1 MGNPGTV
8 TILVTDLVGST
19 ELRVAIG
26 EDTADRLRRA
36 HDRLLSELVLE
47 HGGKVVKGM
56 GDGIIATFAGAAG
69 AVSAAVAM
77 QQAVAVADR
86 NSDRRAA
93 VRIGISAGDVTWDDG
108 DCFGTPVVEAARLCA
123 CAEGGQILV
132 ADVVRILARGRH
144 GHELTP
150 LGAMELKGLP
160 EAVVTHEVNWAPV
173 SDPNVP
179 ARAPLHPVLRADR
192 EFPFAGRDRELEV
205 LANLLHLAQGGDRA
219 VALVAGEPGIGK
231 TRLAAQISTAAYD
244 GGALVLYGRCDDDM
258 GIPYQPFVDALQYF
272 LDTFDGDDLV
282 SRLGPHGGDLA
293 RLLPDLPSRVPGLPP
308 PLRSEPDAERQR
320 LFDAVTGWLR
330 TIADVQPVVMVV
342 DDVQSAASP
351 TLALLRHI
359 IRGTERSR
367 VMVVVT
373 YRDTELGRTHPLA
386 EALAELRRVPGVE
399 RLSLTGLSPDDLA
412 LLLEDTTASELT
424 NAVYAE
430 TEGNPF
436 FAREVLRSLQE
447 SGALKR
453 SEGNWVAERPI
464 LEIGVPEGVRE
475 VVGRRLAHLS
485 PGANQALSL
494 AAVIGIQFTLDV
506 LANVGSTSEDDL
518 VDALDESI
526 TARLLV
532 EHGVGTY
539 RFSHALVRS
548 TLYEELSL
556 TSRVR
561 LHRRVGDAI
570 ETLTPGDVRSLAHHF
585 AIAAAGGQDS
595 ARAAHYAIGAA
606 RLALNSL
613 AADDAKSLA
622 NNALD
627 LLEGVDDDVACCD
640 ALTCLGE
647 AERLLGEPDHREH
660 LIAAGRLAQTLG
672 DVDRLVAATMA
683 NGGGI
688 ADVVG
693 ADLER
698 IELFE
703 AALAAIG
710 PADSV
715 ARARLLALLSFEL
728 TSSARAG
735 DKNCF
740 AVAEDALATARR
752 VGDPATLAVVLHG
765 YAQAAHAPSTL
776 AQRRVVAREG
786 IALAEELHDPVSL
799 GWALLD
805 QGFAEGEAGN
815 PSALFDAAAESARVA
830 REYGLGTF
838 TRPDALAAA
847 ARALMEGRLADGDS
861 LAEDAYRIV
870 SETGHP
876 SALVLYMAL
885 LIEIRREQARSAE
898 LLPLVSQMFAG
909 QPAMTRFQPVLC
921 RIQSDLGHADEARA
935 LLSVIADDEFALIAY
950 DEYWLTLM
958 CMCAEVCATLGDR
971 RLAGPLLEHISPFGD
986 QYVMSFVA
994 LGAAGRFIGA
1004 LEATLGRY
1012 EDADRSFSTAAHMEQ
1027 TAGAVIHL
1035 ARTRVE
1041 WARMLLAR
1049 RGPGDADR
1057 ATALLDE
1064 VLTATSWLELPAVEQ
1079 RARELSP

>member
-1 MGNPGTV
+1 
-8 TILVTDLVGST
+8 
-19 ELRVAIG
+19 
-26 EDTADRLRRA
+26 
-36 HDRLLSELVLE
+36 
-47 HGGKVVKGM
+47 M

-86 NSDRRAA
+86 GSDGRAA

-108 DCFGTPVVEAARLCA
+108 DCFGTPVVEASRLCA

-150 LGAMELKGLP
+150 LGAMALKGLP

-173 SDPNVP
+173 SDPNVR

-192 EFPFAGRDRELEV
+192 EFPFAGRDRELGV
-205 LANLLHLAQGGDRA
+205 LANLLRLAQGGHRA
-219 VALVAGEPGIGK
+219 VALVAGEPGVGK

-258 GIPYQPFVDALQYF
+258 GIPYQPFVDALEYF

-282 SRLGPHGGDLA
+282 SQLGPHGGDLA
-293 RLLPDLPSRVPGLPP
+293 RLVPDLPSRVPGLPP

-320 LFDAVTGWLR
+320 LFDAVTGWVR
-330 TIADVQPVVMVV
+330 TVADVQPVLIVV

-359 IRGTERSR
+359 IRGTEQSS
-367 VMVVVT
+367 VLLVVT

-386 EALAELRRVPGVE
+386 EALADLRRFSGVE

-412 LLLEDTTASELT
+412 QLLDTPTASELT

-453 SEGNWVAERPI
+453 RGGDWVADRPI
-464 LEIGVPEGVRE
+464 AEIGVPEGVRE
-475 VVGRRLAHLS
+475 VVGRRLARLS
-485 PGANQALSL
+485 PAANQALSV
-494 AAVIGIQFTLDV
+494 AAVIGSQFTLDV
-506 LANVGSTSEDDL
+506 LAKVGSTSEDEL

-526 TARLLV
+526 SARLLI
-532 EHGVGTY
+532 EAGVGAY
-539 RFSHALVRS
+539 RFAHALVRS
-548 TLYEELSL
+548 TLYDELSL

-561 LHRRVGDAI
+561 LHRRVGESI
-570 ETLTPGDVRSLAHHF
+570 EALAPHDVRSLAHHF

-606 RLALNSL
+606 RLALDSL

-627 LLEGVDDDVACCD
+627 LLEGVDDDVARCD

-660 LIAAGRLAQTLG
+660 LIAAGRLAETLG

-693 ADLER
+693 ADVER

-735 DKNCF
+735 TRI
-740 AVAEDALATARR
+740 ASPSPRTRSPLPVAWVIRPPLPLCCTGTRR
-752 VGDPATLAVVLHG
+752 RPTLL
-765 YAQAAHAPSTL
+765 
-776 AQRRVVAREG
+776 RRSRSDGQSRGEG
-786 IALAEELHDPVSL
+786 IALAEQLHDPVSL

-805 QGFAEGEAGN
+805 RGFAEGEAGN
-815 PSALFDAAAESARVA
+815 PSALFDAAAE
-830 REYGLGTF
+830 G
-838 TRPDALAAA
+838 ALAGSGTRTRDLQSPRRACCCRKGSDGGTTRGRRFPGRGRVSDRERDRTPIRA
-847 ARALMEGRLADGDS
+847 GALHGAVDRDPPRASAVCGASTPRVSSVRGTAVHDPVSARALPNPVRPRS
-861 LAEDAYRIV
+861 
-870 SETGHP
+870 
-876 SALVLYMAL
+876 
-885 LIEIRREQARSAE
+885 RRR
-898 LLPLVSQMFAG
+898 G
-909 QPAMTRFQPVLC
+909 T
-921 RIQSDLGHADEARA
+921 
-935 LLSVIADDEFALIAY
+935 
-950 DEYWLTLM
+950 
-958 CMCAEVCATLGDR
+958 
-971 RLAGPLLEHISPFGD
+971 
-986 QYVMSFVA
+986 
-994 LGAAGRFIGA
+994 
-1004 LEATLGRY
+1004 
-1012 EDADRSFSTAAHMEQ
+1012 STAE
-1027 TAGAVIHL
+1027 
-1035 ARTRVE
+1035 R
-1041 WARMLLAR
+1041 
-1049 RGPGDADR
+1049 DR
-1057 ATALLDE
+1057 E
-1064 VLTATSWLELPAVEQ
+1064 G
-1079 RARELSP
+1079 

>member
-1 MGNPGTV
+1 MEK
-8 TILVTDLVGST
+8 SSR
-19 ELRVAIG
+19 EWA
-26 EDTADRLRRA
+26 TASSPRSLARRA
-36 HDRLLSELVLE
+36 R
-47 HGGKVVKGM
+47 
-56 GDGIIATFAGAAG
+56 
-69 AVSAAVAM
+69 SAAVAM

-93 VRIGISAGDVTWDDG
+93 VRIGISVGDVTWDDG

-399 RLSLTGLSPDDLA
+399 RLSLAGLSPDDLA

-532 EHGVGTY
+532 EYGVGTY

-570 ETLTPGDVRSLAHHF
+570 EALTPGDVRSLA
-585 AIAAAGGQDS
+585 APLRDRRRRRTRLCPRGPLRDRRRP
-595 ARAAHYAIGAA
+595 ARV
-606 RLALNSL
+606 NSL
-613 AADDAKSLA
+613 AADDAKSLS
-622 NNALD
+622 NDALE
-627 LLEGVDDDVACCD
+627 LLEGVDDDVARCD

-660 LIAAGRLAQTLG
+660 LIAAGRLAQAVG
-672 DVDRLVAATMA
+672 DVDRLVAVAMA

-710 PADSV
+710 PSDSV

-735 DKNCF
+735 DKTCF

-765 YAQAAHAPSTL
+765 YARGGPCSFDA
-776 AQRRVVAREG
+776 RRATSGGVEG
-786 IALAEELHDPVSL
+786 IALAEQLHDPVTL
-799 GWALLD
+799 GWAMLD

-815 PSALFDAAAESARVA
+815 PSALFDAAAESARTT

-885 LIEIRREQARSAE
+885 LIEIRREQVRSAE

-909 QPAMTRFQPVLC
+909 QPGHDPV
-921 RIQSDLGHADEARA
+921 SARA
-935 LLSVIADDEFALIAY
+935 LPYPVRPRSRRRGTSTVER
-950 DEYWLTLM
+950 
-958 CMCAEVCATLGDR
+958 DR
-971 RLAGPLLEHISPFGD
+971 R
-986 QYVMSFVA
+986 
-994 LGAAGRFIGA
+994 
-1004 LEATLGRY
+1004 
-1012 EDADRSFSTAAHMEQ
+1012 
-1027 TAGAVIHL
+1027 
-1035 ARTRVE
+1035 
-1041 WARMLLAR
+1041 
-1049 RGPGDADR
+1049 
-1057 ATALLDE
+1057 
-1064 VLTATSWLELPAVEQ
+1064 
-1079 RARELSP
+1079 